1 MNRSAVVTAV
11 EFVIAVLCVGG
22 AVLCWSGGVQVG
34 EFPARGDIPAF
45 AATRYAGP
53 WLFAAVVLATGAAL
67 FALDAL
73 VRAVRLVRGSARVPN
88 A

>member
-1 MNRSAVVTAV
+1 MNRSAVVSAA
-11 EFVIAVLCVGG
+11 EFVVAVLCLAG
-22 AVLCWSGGVQVG
+22 AVLCWNRGVQVG

-53 WLFAAVVLATGAAL
+53 WLLAAVISVTGAAL
-67 FALDAL
+67 FALDIC
-73 VRAVRLVRGSARVPN
+73 VRVVRLVRGGARVPH